1 MHGLI
6 IEESS
11 LIGKKHENLRTI
23 GFAIFS
29 FLFAFDL
36 LEVVT

>member
-11 LIGKKHENLRTI
+11 LIGKKNENLRRI
-23 GFAIFS
+23 GLAIFS

-36 LEVVT
+36 LEVAT